1 MYLNLFVPLSLN
13 TFTMKRIIFCFM
25 LLTGVLVLFTKCGS
39 ADKAE
44 KMANEFF
51 SSIIQKDFQKAANM
65 IERPLGDTTDF
76 VQQVQWMEN
85 NPTNGQLLGF
95 KKSMGFST
103 KVENGVSRVELPYVL
118 KYDKGN
124 QAVKVV
130 IQNRGQG
137 NKILSVQ

>member
-1 MYLNLFVPLSLN
+1 
-13 TFTMKRIIFCFM
+13 MKRITFCF
-25 LLTGVLVLFTKCGS
+25 LLLAGALFLFAKCGS

-44 KMANEFF
+44 KMANAFF

-65 IERPLGDTTDF
+65 IERPIGDTTDF

-103 KVENGVSRVELPYVL
+103 KIENGVSRVELPYVL
-118 KYDKGN
+118 KYDTGN
-124 QAVKVV
+124 RSVKVV
-130 IQNRGQG
+130 IQNRGGG
-137 NKILSVQ
+137 NKILSIQ